1 MVHLPHISRISQEEL
16 NIHLINDHNIFI
28 SSIVKCVANYTI
40 VYKGKFLLTS
50 SQTKWC
56 SHDMG
61 VTKESA
67 VLSSQREIL
76 DFLNLFIFQNQT

>member
-1 MVHLPHISRISQEEL
+1 MIIFIIL
-16 NIHLINDHNIFI
+16 IFI
-28 SSIVKCVANYTI
+28 SSIVNCVANYTI
-40 VYKGKFLLTS
+40 VYKVKFLLTI

-56 SHDMG
+56 SHYMG

-76 DFLNLFIFQNQT
+76 DFYLFIYFSKSDMSKILYMAVMTTTIDM

>member
-1 MVHLPHISRISQEEL
+1 MIIFIIL
-16 NIHLINDHNIFI
+16 IFI
-28 SSIVKCVANYTI
+28 SSIVNCVANYAI
-40 VYKGKFLLTS
+40 VYKVKFLLTI

-76 DFLNLFIFQNQT
+76 DFFIYFSKSDMSKILYMAVMTTTIDM

>member
-1 MVHLPHISRISQEEL
+1 MGVHLPHISRISQEEL

-28 SSIVKCVANYTI
+28 SIVKCVANSTV

-56 SHDMG
+56 SHHMG

-67 VLSSQREIL
+67 VLSSQREML
-76 DFLNLFIFQNQT
+76 DFLNLFIFENQT

>member
-1 MVHLPHISRISQEEL
+1 MIIFIIL
-16 NIHLINDHNIFI
+16 IFI
-28 SSIVKCVANYTI
+28 SSIVNCVANYAI
-40 VYKGKFLLTS
+40 VYKVKFLLTI

-56 SHDMG
+56 SHYMG

-76 DFLNLFIFQNQT
+76 DFYLFIYFSKSDMSKILYMAVMTTTIDM

>member
-1 MVHLPHISRISQEEL
+1 MIIFIIL
-16 NIHLINDHNIFI
+16 IFI
-28 SSIVKCVANYTI
+28 SSIVNCVANYAI
-40 VYKGKFLLTS
+40 VYKVKFLLTI

-56 SHDMG
+56 SHYMG

-76 DFLNLFIFQNQT
+76 DFFIYFSKSDMSKILYMAVMTTTIDM

>member
-1 MVHLPHISRISQEEL
+1 MIIFIIL
-16 NIHLINDHNIFI
+16 IFI
-28 SSIVKCVANYTI
+28 SSIVNCVANYTI
-40 VYKGKFLLTS
+40 VYKVKFLLTI

-76 DFLNLFIFQNQT
+76 DFFIYFSKSDMSKILYMAVMTTTIDM